1 MLQPTIRKRILGIA
15 LGLIFLMAITS
26 ALSMVMTRKI
36 AHQLD
41 EFSSKYVE
49 AYGHLARMNIRSLE
63 QALALRRLMISRMQ
77 SPPDE
82 PAMADQRKIYEA
94 KGQEIEQEAQA
105 ARALINAIIDDSS
118 TASDNARLGRIDD
131 RIERVTSDLHR
142 YLGEEYKR
150 LLMLLEA
157 GNIAEARVSVART
170 DTLRD
175 DLNQRIEVI
184 RTDMLALVRGDAVMT
199 MRDQQ
204 TAIVIS
210 VVLTLLAGILGLIF
224 SFFISTGI
232 TGPVR
237 RLLEGTRAV
246 EAGRLDGSIDVTTRD
261 EIGQL
266 TTAFNNMV
274 EQLRHKERLRE
285 TFGRY
290 VDPRVVEG
298 LIDRQS
304 QTASDGERRVMT
316 VLFCDMKGFTSLSEG
331 MTPQGLVKVMN
342 HYLSTM
348 SGPIRSHRGIIDK
361 YIGDAI
367 MAYWG
372 PPFTEHGE
380 QARLA
385 CLAAVEMADRGAALR
400 TELPELLGVRT
411 VPSDCDVR
419 IGMATGEVLVGSIGS
434 EFMMS
439 YTVMGDAVNLASRL
453 ENVNKIY
460 GTTRWPQNLRLR
472 RPAMQSRF
480 ARSTGWWWSARPNP
494 KRCSRSWAARASSA
508 RNYWRC
514 GSDMP
519 KDSPPIARDAGMRR
533 VRRSSAA
540 LEAVPGDGPSLALV
554 QRVEDFQANPP
565 RRRLGWRVASRS
577 EVIGRDRRALCR
589 QKVQHDVAKRLRRLL
604 EHRVRGARYHRGAR
618 ALHIAR
624 PAHSAPSAACP
635 WCWRRR

>member
-15 LGLIFLMAITS
+15 IGLIFLMAVTS
-26 ALSMVMTRKI
+26 ALSTVMTRKI

-49 AYGHLARMNIRSLE
+49 AYGHLARMNIHSLE

-82 PAMADQRKIYEA
+82 PSMADQRKIYQA
-94 KGQEIEQEAQA
+94 RGLEIEQEAQA

-118 TASDNARLGRIDD
+118 TTSDNARLGRIDD
-131 RIERVTSDLHR
+131 RIERVISDLHR

-150 LLMLLEA
+150 LLMLIEA
-157 GNIAEARVSVART
+157 GNIPEARASVART
-170 DTLRD
+170 DALRD
-175 DLNQRIEVI
+175 DLNQRIEII

-199 MRDQQ
+199 MRDQK

-210 VVLTLLAGILGLIF
+210 VILTLLAGILGLIF
-224 SFFISTGI
+224 SLFISTGI

-237 RLLEGTRAV
+237 RLLDGTRAV

-298 LIDRQS
+298 LIDPQS
-304 QTASDGERRVMT
+304 LTASDGERRVMT

-380 QARLA
+380 QAQLA

-400 TELPELLGVRT
+400 TELPELIGVRT

-419 IGMATGEVLVGSIGS
+419 IGVATGEVLVGSIGS

-453 ENVNKIY
+453 ENANKIY
-460 GTTRWPQNLRLR
+460 GTHSLASAPAITAAGDAVEVREIDRLVVVGQTRPEAVFEIMGRKGELGEKLLVLRERYAEGLAAYRAR
-472 RPAMQSRF
+472 RWDE
-480 ARSTGWWWSARPNP
+480 ARQAFQG
-494 KRCSRSWAARASSA
+494 
-508 RNYWRC
+508 
-514 GSDMP
+514 
-519 KDSPPIARDAGMRR
+519 
-533 VRRSSAA
+533 A
-540 LEAVPGDGPSLALV
+540 LEAVPGDGPSLTLA
-554 QRVEDFQANPP
+554 QRATDFQANPP
-565 RRRLGWRVASRS
+565 PADWDGAWRL
-577 EVIGRDRRALCR
+577 D
-589 QKVQHDVAKRLRRLL
+589 QK
-604 EHRVRGARYHRGAR
+604 
-618 ALHIAR
+618 
-624 PAHSAPSAACP
+624 
-635 WCWRRR
+635 

>member
-1 MLQPTIRKRILGIA
+1 M
-15 LGLIFLMAITS
+15 
-26 ALSMVMTRKI
+26 
-36 AHQLD
+36 
-41 EFSSKYVE
+41 
-49 AYGHLARMNIRSLE
+49 
-63 QALALRRLMISRMQ
+63 
-77 SPPDE
+77 
-82 PAMADQRKIYEA
+82 
-94 KGQEIEQEAQA
+94 
-105 ARALINAIIDDSS
+105 
-118 TASDNARLGRIDD
+118 
-131 RIERVTSDLHR
+131 TSDLRR

-150 LLMLLEA
+150 LLLLLEA
-157 GNIAEARVSVART
+157 GNFAEARASLART

-175 DLNQRIEVI
+175 ELNQRIEDI

-199 MRDQQ
+199 MRDQK

-210 VVLTLLAGILGLIF
+210 VVLTLLAGILGLMF
-224 SFFISTGI
+224 SLFISTGI

-298 LIDRQS
+298 LIDPQS
-304 QTASDGERRVMT
+304 LAASDGERRVMT

-372 PPFTEHGE
+372 PPFTEHSE

-411 VPSDCDVR
+411 VPSDCEVR
-419 IGMATGEVLVGSIGS
+419 IGIATGEVLVGSIGS

-453 ENVNKIY
+453 ENANKIY
-460 GTTRWPQNLRLR
+460 GSHSLASEPAIMAAGDAIEAREIDRLVVAGQTRPEAVFEIMGRKGELGEKQLALRERYAEGLAAYRAR
-472 RPAMQSRF
+472 RWDD
-480 ARSTGWWWSARPNP
+480 ARQAF
-494 KRCSRSWAARASSA
+494 RA
-508 RNYWRC
+508 
-514 GSDMP
+514 G
-519 KDSPPIARDAGMRR
+519 
-533 VRRSSAA
+533 
-540 LEAVPGDGPSLALV
+540 LEAVPGDGPSMALA
-554 QRVEDFQANPP
+554 QRVENFQANPP
-565 RRRLGWRVASRS
+565 PADWDGAWRL
-577 EVIGRDRRALCR
+577 D
-589 QKVQHDVAKRLRRLL
+589 QK
-604 EHRVRGARYHRGAR
+604 
-618 ALHIAR
+618 
-624 PAHSAPSAACP
+624 
-635 WCWRRR
+635 

>member
-26 ALSMVMTRKI
+26 ALSALMTQKI

-41 EFSSKYVE
+41 EFSSRYVE
-49 AYGHLARMNIRSLE
+49 AYGHLARMNVRSLE

-82 PAMADQRKIYEA
+82 PSMMDQRKIYEA
-94 KGQEIEQEAQA
+94 KGQEVEQEAKA
-105 ARALINAIIDDSS
+105 ARALINAIIDDTS
-118 TASDNARLGRIDD
+118 TASDNARLARIDD

-142 YLGEEYKR
+142 YLGEEYQR

-157 GNIAEARVSVART
+157 GNIVEARASVART
-170 DTLRD
+170 DALRD
-175 DLNQRIEVI
+175 DLNERIEVI
-184 RTDMLALVRGDAVMT
+184 RTDMLALVRGDALVT
-199 MRDQQ
+199 MRDQK

-210 VVLTLLAGILGLIF
+210 VILTLLASILGLIF
-224 SFFISTGI
+224 SLFISTGI

-237 RLLEGTRAV
+237 RLLDGTRAV

-304 QTASDGERRVMT
+304 LTASDGERRVMT
-316 VLFCDMKGFTSLSEG
+316 VLFCDMKGFTRLSEG

-348 SGPIRSHRGIIDK
+348 SGPIRNHRGIIDK

-372 PPFTEHGE
+372 PPFTEHSE

-419 IGMATGEVLVGSIGS
+419 IGVATGEVLVGSIGS

-453 ENVNKIY
+453 EGANKIY
-460 GTTRWPQNLRLR
+460 GSHSLASGPAIEAASDAIEAREIDRVVVAGQSHAETVFEIMGRKGELGEKLLALRERYAEGLAAYRERRWDEAREALR
-472 RPAMQSRF
+472 
-480 ARSTGWWWSARPNP
+480 
-494 KRCSRSWAARASSA
+494 
-508 RNYWRC
+508 
-514 GSDMP
+514 
-519 KDSPPIARDAGMRR
+519 
-533 VRRSSAA
+533 AA
-540 LEAVPGDGPSLALV
+540 LEAVPGDGPSLALAR
-554 QRVEDFQANPP
+554 RVEDFRDNPP
-565 RRRLGWRVASRS
+565 PADWDGAWQL
-577 EVIGRDRRALCR
+577 D
-589 QKVQHDVAKRLRRLL
+589 QK
-604 EHRVRGARYHRGAR
+604 
-618 ALHIAR
+618 
-624 PAHSAPSAACP
+624 
-635 WCWRRR
+635 

>member
-1 MLQPTIRKRILGIA
+1 MTVLLDQTSMLRPTIRKRILGIA
-15 LGLIFLMAITS
+15 IGLIFLMAITS
-26 ALSMVMTRKI
+26 ALSTVMTRKI

-41 EFSSKYVE
+41 EFSGKYVE

-63 QALALRRLMISRMQ
+63 QALALRRIVIGRMQ
-77 SPPDE
+77 SPPDM
-82 PAMADQRKIYEA
+82 AFSADQRKVYEA

-105 ARALINAIIDDSS
+105 ARALINAIIDDVS
-118 TASDNARLGRIDD
+118 TESDNARLGRIDD
-131 RIERVTSDLHR
+131 RIEHVTSDLRR

-150 LLMLLEA
+150 LLSLLDA
-157 GNIAEARVSVART
+157 GNFAEVRASLART

-175 DLNQRIEVI
+175 ELNQRIEGI
-184 RTDMLALVRGDAVMT
+184 RTDMLAQVRSDAVMT
-199 MRDQQ
+199 MRDQK

-210 VVLTLLAGILGLIF
+210 VVLTLLAGILGLMF
-224 SFFISTGI
+224 SLFISTGI

-274 EQLRHKERLRE
+274 EQLRHKEHLRE

-298 LIDRQS
+298 LIDPQS
-304 QTASDGERRVMT
+304 LAASNGERRVMT

-331 MTPQGLVKVMN
+331 TTPQGLVKVMN

-372 PPFTEHGE
+372 PPFTEHSE

-385 CLAAVEMADRGAALR
+385 CLAAVEMANRGTTLR

-411 VPSDCDVR
+411 VPSDCEVR
-419 IGMATGEVLVGSIGS
+419 IGIATGEVLVGSIGS

-453 ENVNKIY
+453 ENANKFFGSHSLASEPAIIAA
-460 GTTRWPQNLRLR
+460 GDAVEVREIDRLVVAGQTRPEAVFEIIGRAGELTEKQLELLARYAEGLAAYRAR
-472 RPAMQSRF
+472 RWDD
-480 ARSTGWWWSARPNP
+480 AR
-494 KRCSRSWAARASSA
+494 RAFQ
-508 RNYWRC
+508 
-514 GSDMP
+514 
-519 KDSPPIARDAGMRR
+519 
-533 VRRSSAA
+533 AA
-540 LEAVPGDGPSLALV
+540 LEAVPGDGPSRTMA
-554 QRVEDFQANPP
+554 QRVENFQANPP
-565 RRRLGWRVASRS
+565 AADWDGAWRL
-577 EVIGRDRRALCR
+577 D
-589 QKVQHDVAKRLRRLL
+589 QK
-604 EHRVRGARYHRGAR
+604 
-618 ALHIAR
+618 
-624 PAHSAPSAACP
+624 
-635 WCWRRR
+635 